1 MILSEHQTQNNHKFS
16 DNFRTMFRVNI
27 FDIYHFITII
37 GSISVLIDIYKYIYY
52 CNLQLVDNV
61 NINNTSLISRRHI
74 YTIIYKIVYFVL
86 LCNCSVLSVVS
97 VKNENYKKKK
107 KYIYIYKILFILF
120 RQFCFL
126 ALKFVYLNWLQR
138 TL

>member
-27 FDIYHFITII
+27 FDIYDFITII

-97 VKNENYKKKK
+97 VVFVKNENYKKKK
-107 KYIYIYKILFILF
+107 KNIYIFIRFYLSCLGSF
-120 RQFCFL
+120 VFL
-126 ALKFVYLNWLQR
+126 LSNSFI
-138 TL
+138 